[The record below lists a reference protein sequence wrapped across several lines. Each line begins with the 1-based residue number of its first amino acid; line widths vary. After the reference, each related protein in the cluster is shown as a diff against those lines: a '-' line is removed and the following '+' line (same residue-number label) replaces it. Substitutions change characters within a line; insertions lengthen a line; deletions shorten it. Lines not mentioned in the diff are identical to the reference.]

1 MINAIQR
8 YMILFGALL
17 LTPFIVMPAIAWRLS
32 DWGGPSPLTHGA
44 QSPFMADLG
53 LLLALVILL
62 ALGGVVSRGLN
73 TAVGLFVIGF
83 GVCLIA
89 FRCDTVETF
98 AWSEASVWAL
108 GIETMLWIPI
118 VAVLTIIIFRFS
130 KGLRDV
136 YSDYSTPPAGS
147 FESMRGRD
155 GLAMLLCGIPAVGVT
170 WALLANWSNGQVL
183 GAVFAGAVVGGV
195 IGRLALPRTQPVL
208 LFVGPIL
215 VGGLAQ
221 IVLASGFSGT
231 MSDALVAGTAPRLL
245 WVMPL
250 DWVGGTLGGS
260 AFGLGV
266 ARMFFGETL
275 ELAARPQA
283 TVRA

>member
-1 MINAIQR
+1 
-8 YMILFGALL
+8 MILFGALL
-17 LTPFIVMPAIAWRLS
+17 LAPFIVMPAIAWRLS
-32 DWGGPSPLTHGA
+32 DWGGPAPLAHGA
-44 QSPFMADLG
+44 QSPLMADLG
-53 LLLALVILL
+53 LLISLLVLL
-62 ALGGVVSRGLN
+62 ALGGLVSRGLN

-98 AWSEASVWAL
+98 AWSESSVWAL

-118 VAVLTIIIFRFS
+118 VAVLTIVVFRFS

-136 YSDYSTPPAGS
+136 YSDYSTPLAGS
-147 FESMRGRD
+147 FESMLSRD

-170 WALLANWSNGQVL
+170 WALLGNSSNGQVL
-183 GAVFAGAVVGGV
+183 GAVFAGSMVGGV
-195 IGRLALPRTQPVL
+195 VGRLALPRTQPVL
-208 LFVGPIL
+208 VFVGPIL
-215 VGGLAQ
+215 VGGIAQ

-231 MSDALVAGTAPRLL
+231 MADALVAGTAPRLL

-250 DWVGGTLGGS
+250 DWVGGTLGGT

-275 ELAARPQA
+275 ELAARPQS
-283 TVRA
+283 TVQA

>member
-17 LTPFIVMPAIAWRLS
+17 LTPFIVMPAIAWRFS
-32 DWGGPSPLTHGA
+32 DWGGPSPLAHGA

-53 LLLALVILL
+53 LLLSLVVLL
-62 ALGGVVSRGLN
+62 ALGAVVSRGLN

-118 VAVLTIIIFRFS
+118 VAVLTIVVFRFS

-155 GLAMLLCGIPAVGVT
+155 GLAMLLCGVPAVGVT

-221 IVLASGFSGT
+221 MVLASGFSGT

-275 ELAARPQA
+275 ELAARPQS